1 VKKRIVVAMSGGV
14 DSSVAAALLVEQGHE
29 VVGVTLNVEP
39 REVEAANVERA
50 DACCSLASVEDAR
63 RVADRLGVPHYAL
76 NFRDLFRERV
86 IDDFVAEYRRGRT
99 PNPCIR
105 CNEHVKF
112 EAVLHRLHALDADL
126 VATGHYARG
135 DRDPR
140 TGRWRLWRGV
150 DARKDQSYVLYPL
163 SQALLARSIFPLGG
177 MTKDEV
183 RATARR
189 LGLITADKPESQ
201 EICFVASGSYADFIA
216 GRSPESARPG
226 PIVDTAG
233 RTLGEHRG
241 VVYYT
246 IGQRRGLFLS
256 STEPHFVVEIDAERN
271 TIVVGPERELFRS
284 GFAVERMRWVSIAEP
299 AGARPASVRIRSRAP
314 EVAATLRPLA
324 DGRARVELEQPQK
337 AITPGQ
343 AAVFYDG
350 DLVLA
355 GGTIDR
361 ILPERHRAVG
371 TPELAATRVN

>member
-1 VKKRIVVAMSGGV
+1 MKKRIIVAISGGV

-29 VVGVTLNVEP
+29 VIGVTLNVEP
-39 REVEAANVERA
+39 REAEGANPGRV
-50 DACCSLASVEDAR
+50 DACCSLAAVEDAR

-76 NFRDLFRERV
+76 NFKQLFRERV

-99 PNPCIR
+99 PNPCVR

-140 TGRWRLWRGV
+140 TGRWRLRRGL

-163 SQALLARSIFPLGG
+163 SQPLLARSTFPLGE

-216 GRSPESARPG
+216 RSAPDAVRPG
-226 PIVDTAG
+226 PIVDRDG
-233 RTLGEHRG
+233 RRLGQHRG

-256 STEPHFVVEIDAERN
+256 STEPLFVTEIDAERN
-271 TIVVGPERELFRS
+271 TIVVGTEQELLRP
-284 GFAVERMRWVSIAEP
+284 GFVVERMNWVSVAEP
-299 AGARPASVRIRSRAP
+299 SRPRRAEARIRSRAA
-314 EVAATLRPLA
+314 EVPCTLAPLG
-324 DGRARVELEQPQK
+324 DGRALVRFDQPQK
-337 AITPGQ
+337 AVTPGQ
-343 AAVFYDG
+343 AAVFYDR
-350 DLVLA
+350 DVVLG
-355 GGTIDR
+355 GGTI
-361 ILPERHRAVG
+361 ERALRSEEPVA
-371 TPELAATRVN
+371 PELAVAG

>member
-50 DACCSLASVEDAR
+50 DACCSLAAVEDAR
-63 RVADRLGVPHYAL
+63 RVADRLGIPHYAL

-86 IDDFVAEYRRGRT
+86 IDDFVSEYRRGRT

-126 VATGHYARG
+126 VATGHYARR
-135 DRDPR
+135 DRDPA
-140 TGRWRLWRGV
+140 TGRSRLWRGV

-163 SQALLARSIFPLGG
+163 SQALLARSVFPLGG

-201 EICFVASGSYADFIA
+201 EICFVASGGYADFIA
-216 GRSPESARPG
+216 GMSPESIRPG
-226 PIVDTAG
+226 PIVDRVG
-233 RTLGEHRG
+233 RALGEPPG
-241 VVYYT
+241 IVYYT
-246 IGQRRGLFLS
+246 IGQRRGLFLT
-256 STEPHFVVEIDAERN
+256 STEPLFVTEIDAERN
-271 TIVVGPERELFRS
+271 TIVVGPEPELFRT
-284 GFAVERMRWVSIAEP
+284 GFVVERLNWVSIAEP
-299 AGARPASVRIRSRAP
+299 EAARRAEVRIRSRGP
-314 EVAATLRPLA
+314 EVACTLEPLA
-324 DGRARVELEQPQK
+324 DGRARAGLDRPQK

-350 DLVLA
+350 DLVVG

-361 ILPERHRAVG
+361 VLRAGEVE
-371 TPELAATRVN
+371 TPELAVAR